1 MNEKEELT
9 KYLHLI
15 IKIGVGV
22 LTSILTGFGGGL
34 FIDRWL
40 NLSGIGV
47 MVGVLVG
54 VIIGFIWIYSEVM
67 SIGTED
73 EQK

>member
-15 IKIGVGV
+15 IKVGVGV
-22 LTSILTGFGGGL
+22 LTSILVGFGGGL
-34 FIDRWL
+34 LLDRWL
-40 NLSGIGV
+40 NLKGIGI

-54 VIIGFIWIYSEVM
+54 VTIGFMWIYSEVM
-67 SIGTED
+67 SIGPE
-73 EQK
+73 E